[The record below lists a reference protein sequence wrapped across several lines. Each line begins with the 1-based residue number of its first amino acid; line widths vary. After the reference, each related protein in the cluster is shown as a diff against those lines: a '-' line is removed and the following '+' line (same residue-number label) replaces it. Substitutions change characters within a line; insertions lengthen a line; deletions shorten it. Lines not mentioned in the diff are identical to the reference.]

1 MSFSLSFYLWS
12 EGYFLN
18 ILIGLPPFIL
28 AYIAGGGQAYL
39 TEGRQKRMIK
49 GAFAQYLSPD
59 MVDSLILDPE
69 KLKLGG
75 SVVRCQSC
83 FVM

>member
-1 MSFSLSFYLWS
+1 
-12 EGYFLN
+12 
-18 ILIGLPPFIL
+18 
-28 AYIAGGGQAYL
+28 
-39 TEGRQKRMIK
+39 MIK

-83 FVM
+83 FVMLGVLQPFQKH